1 MSDVFYEMS
10 KVTIKPVV
18 NYTVLQIFLISS
30 LNFTLVVAFCTVM
43 GNISHTFTQRTLGL
57 FKCIV
62 YLYLV
67 PFLNLTF
74 LLLRK
79 FIGGLTK
86 SIIPALLLCLYIKQL
101 ICSRYLRHRGCIPYF
116 PYRRS
121 TSPALIPG
129 GGGRLQYKNARMCV
143 FGI

>member
-18 NYTVLQIFLISS
+18 NYIVLQIFLISS
-30 LNFTLVVAFCTVM
+30 LNFTFVVAFCTVA
-43 GNISHTFTQRTLGL
+43 GNISYTFTPPILGL
-57 FKCIV
+57 FKYIA

-79 FIGGLTK
+79 FLRYPNPMHPFRLLPAFFNNCFDSFTDIWHRLF
-86 SIIPALLLCLYIKQL
+86 SI
-101 ICSRYLRHRGCIPYF
+101 
-116 PYRRS
+116 
-121 TSPALIPG
+121 
-129 GGGRLQYKNARMCV
+129 
-143 FGI
+143 

>member
-1 MSDVFYEMS
+1 MHRIPVFS
-10 KVTIKPVV
+10 S
-18 NYTVLQIFLISS
+18 FLK
-30 LNFTLVVAFCTVM
+30 F
-43 GNISHTFTQRTLGL
+43 
-57 FKCIV
+57 
-62 YLYLV
+62 
-67 PFLNLTF
+67 NL

-121 TSPALIPG
+121 TSTLFLQVFSMHFRAFSCSFSSLAVVPLETYASFC
-129 GGGRLQYKNARMCV
+129 GGRSRVPCLPTIHSGPSVCGGDWFWHLQASQNMPLAR
-143 FGI
+143 GQG